1 MGHDVKRDWRF
12 TDQDQY
18 LMDVRLKFCQ
28 FSKEVRDHDH
38 CEFCGAKF
46 SEEPGD
52 LHAGYCTAD
61 EYYWIC
67 RICYEDFKDLF
78 GWEGASPCA
87 VKQTSR
93 FSHFPRNKNV

>member
-46 SEEPGD
+46 SEDPGD
-52 LHAGYCTAD
+52 LQRAIARPMNMTGYAGSVMRT
-61 EYYWIC
+61 
-67 RICYEDFKDLF
+67 
-78 GWEGASPCA
+78 
-87 VKQTSR
+87 
-93 FSHFPRNKNV
+93 